1 MLGCAWQRAWQRA
14 VTGDSKMACKACETM
29 QGKPAGTGPH
39 AGQSLVYRRKE
50 GLAVRLFYVCRL
62 CDTQMLCRLA
72 SAEHDTG
79 WSVTLAGQPGLVAQP
94 EARCPPHDDG

>member
-1 MLGCAWQRAWQRA
+1 
-14 VTGDSKMACKACETM
+14 MACKECETLH
-29 QGKPAGTGPH
+29 GKPAGTGPH

-72 SAEHDTG
+72 SAKHDTG
-79 WSVTLAGQPGLVAQP
+79 WSLTLTGQPGPVAQP
-94 EARCPPHDDG
+94 EARCPPHDAG